1 VIDLSHEATLR
12 VIGYLFSG
20 SHVPVSM
27 AIVVV
32 GYRRFETVASRR
44 SAGVGLSF
52 RLRLCREIVIESR

>member
-1 VIDLSHEATLR
+1 VIDLSQEATLR

-32 GYRRFETVASRR
+32 GYRGIETGGFPAFRWSR
-44 SAGVGLSF
+44 S
-52 RLRLCREIVIESR
+52 VIST